1 VVGLCIPY
9 GKTARGFSARLP
21 FAEEIIDPGAFRR
34 SVETGLSARGK
45 PIFACW
51 GHKRAGRADWEWKIG
66 STADGSL
73 RLWQDS
79 IGVWF
84 SLPHVDLPADF
95 TGVSISLQAV
105 SWRRETE
112 QRWRLLEGFI
122 KHVAIL
128 TGDESP
134 AYKETL
140 TWTRLLTLQE

>member
-1 VVGLCIPY
+1 VVGLAIPHN
-9 GKTARGFSARLP
+9 RLSSCFSERLP
-21 FAEEIIDPGAFRR
+21 YAVEVIEPGCFRR
-34 SVETGLSARGK
+34 SVQTGRSGK
-45 PIFACW
+45 GKHIFACW
-51 GHKRAGRADWEWKIG
+51 GHKRNGRKDNDWRIA